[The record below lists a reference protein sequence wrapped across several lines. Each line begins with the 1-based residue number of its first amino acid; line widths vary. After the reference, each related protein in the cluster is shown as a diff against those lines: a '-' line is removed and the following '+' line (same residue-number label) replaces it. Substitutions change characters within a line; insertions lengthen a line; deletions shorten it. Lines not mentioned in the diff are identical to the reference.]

1 MQQKCRPTPFN
12 IFFVIL
18 FVLTSLNAQTP
29 AQSQLQSPVVATPS
43 APNALRAK
51 DDPRA
56 QNYRIGVGD
65 VLVIRVFA
73 HPDLGGEIPVNTF
86 GQIRLPFF
94 PEIQAA
100 CMTEAELST
109 TIAQMYRKYLRDPQ
123 VDVFVKE
130 YRSQPVSVIG
140 AVTQPGRF
148 LLQRRVRLLEL
159 LANAGGPAPNA
170 GTTVFV
176 IHSNDRFACEQN
188 PAVEKEAP
196 KAAATGNEEE
206 SVDAITTTYKLRDL
220 MMGAPEANNFV
231 DPGDVISILEAD
243 QVYLTGNVLKPGP
256 IPLKGQLTLYEAINH
271 AGGFQSEASKKN
283 VRLIRHNPD
292 GTRKELTFNVEDIEK
307 HRTQDVLLQ
316 ANDVIA
322 VQSSVVK
329 NLRKSLLQIVPATVS
344 TLPIVVL
351 P

>member
-1 MQQKCRPTPFN
+1 MRQKLHPTPFN
-12 IFFVIL
+12 IFFVL
-18 FVLTSLNAQTP
+18 LLVLAPVNAQTP
-29 AQSQLQSPVVATPS
+29 TQPQGPVAAAPSSPVS
-43 APNALRAK
+43 LRAK

-56 QNYRIGVGD
+56 QAYRIGIGD
-65 VLVIRVFA
+65 VLIIRVFA
-73 HPDLGGEIPVNTF
+73 HQELGGEMPVNSY
-86 GQIRLPFF
+86 GQIRLPYFG
-94 PEIQAA
+94 EIQAA
-100 CMTEAELST
+100 CQTESELST
-109 TIAQMYRKYLRDPQ
+109 VIAEKYRKYLRDPQ

-176 IHSNDRFACEQN
+176 IHSSDNHACEQN
-188 PAVEKEAP
+188 QAGEKAEPGAAP
-196 KAAATGNEEE
+196 AAAEEE
-206 SVDAITTTYKLRDL
+206 SVKDVMTSYKLREL
-220 MMGAPEANNFV
+220 MMGSPEANRFV
-231 DPGDVISILEAD
+231 NPGDVVSILEAD
-243 QVYLTGNVLKPGP
+243 QVFLTGNVLRPGP
-256 IPLKGQLTLYEAINH
+256 IALKGPLTLYDAINQ

-292 GTRKELTFNVEDIEK
+292 GTRKETVYNVEDIEK
-307 HRTQDVLLQ
+307 RRSQDVPLQ

-322 VQSSVVK
+322 VQSSMVK
-329 NLRKSLLQIVPATVS
+329 NLRKSLLQIIPATVS
-344 TLPIVVL
+344 TLPIVIL

>member
-1 MQQKCRPTPFN
+1 MRQKLHPTPLN
-12 IFFVIL
+12 IFFVL
-18 FVLTSLNAQTP
+18 LLALAPVNAQTP
-29 AQSQLQSPVVATPS
+29 TQPQGPVAAAPSSPVS
-43 APNALRAK
+43 LRAK

-56 QNYRIGVGD
+56 QAYRIGIGD
-65 VLVIRVFA
+65 LLIIRVFA
-73 HPDLGGEIPVNTF
+73 PQELGGEMPVNSF

-94 PEIQAA
+94 GEIQAA
-100 CMTEAELST
+100 CQTESELST
-109 TIAQMYRKYLRDPQ
+109 VIAGKLRKYLRDPQ

-176 IHSNDRFACEQN
+176 IHSSDNVACEQN
-188 PAVEKEAP
+188 PAGEKAVPSAAPAAPEA
-196 KAAATGNEEE
+196 EE
-206 SVDAITTTYKLRDL
+206 SAKDIMTSYKLREL
-220 MMGAPEANNFV
+220 MMGSPEANRFV
-231 DPGDVISILEAD
+231 NPGDVVSILEAD
-243 QVYLTGNVLKPGP
+243 QVFLTGNVLRPGP
-256 IPLKGQLTLYEAINH
+256 IALKGPLTLYDAINQ

-292 GTRKELTFNVEDIEK
+292 GTRMETVYNVEDIEK
-307 HRTQDVLLQ
+307 RRTQDVPLQ

-322 VQSSVVK
+322 VQSSMVK

-344 TLPIVVL
+344 TLPIVIL